1 MRFVPD
7 HDLHIHTQL
16 SPCSRDARQ
25 TPEAI
30 LAYGI
35 TAGMK
40 LLNLADHCWP
50 DTQAA
55 VLSRPENLPQSK
67 CCMLL
72 HGAEVDM
79 DMHDNLS
86 APIEAIEQM
95 DFAVIAVNHLHLKNY
110 CVPNDFPE
118 DAQTHK
124 KRFQERVHH
133 LLSLDLPFYKT
144 GLAHFSDGLVCT
156 AEHIKCLDLFT
167 ENELIDIFTKVHKV
181 GMGVELNMVSSR
193 FSGHDLDSVLR
204 PLRIAK
210 ALGCKFYMGGDAH
223 HPDDFAGT
231 LSKKMN
237 PMIDLL
243 GLEESDKLPFIP
255 ETIARIRA
263 NHT

>member
-30 LAYGI
+30 LSYGI
-35 TAGMK
+35 TAGFK

-50 DTQAA
+50 NTRAQILPKPDA
-55 VLSRPENLPQSK
+55 VPQGK
-67 CCMLL
+67 HCALL
-72 HGAEVDM
+72 YGAEVDM
-79 DMHDNLS
+79 DMNDNLS
-86 APIEAIEQM
+86 ASVQEIEAL
-95 DFAVIAVNHLHLKNY
+95 DFTVIAVNHLHLKNY
-110 CVPNDFPE
+110 CVPNDFPA
-118 DAQTHK
+118 DAETHK

-133 LLSLDLPFYKT
+133 LLSMDLPFYKT

-156 AEHIKCLDLFT
+156 AEHIKCLDLFE
-167 ENELIDIFTKVHKV
+167 ENELIDIFTKVKKL
-181 GMGVELNMVSSR
+181 GMGVELNLVPGR

-204 PLRIAK
+204 PFRIAK

-223 HPDDFAGT
+223 HPDDFAGILT
-231 LSKKMN
+231 RKMN
-237 PMIDLL
+237 PLIDLL

-255 ETIARIRA
+255 ETIARIA
-263 NHT
+263 AEK